1 MKRSREGGEL
11 VRIPLDKRVQILL
24 ELRAIVS
31 PGVYALVQH
40 YDDDA
45 LYRLVLELRRCLP
58 A

>member
-11 VRIPLDKRVQILL
+11 VRITLDKRVQILL

-31 PGVYALVQH
+31 PGVYGLVQH

-45 LYRLVLELRRCLP
+45 LYRLVLGLRRCLP

>member
-1 MKRSREGGEL
+1 MKRSRDGGEL
-11 VRIPLDKRVQILL
+11 VRVQLEKRVQILL

-40 YDDDA
+40 YGDDA
-45 LYRLVLELRRCLP
+45 LYRLVRGLRACLP